1 MIASLIT
8 YSAALGI
15 AAAIPGPGV
24 AAVVGQSMGNGLK
37 AALFLLGGIIL
48 GDLTYLTVAV
58 AGLAGIAKAFSGAF
72 LVIKVLGGC
81 YLAYIAWKMWTS
93 TGGIVQARAK
103 ESPSGLGSFL
113 SGYSLTLGNP
123 KTIVFY
129 LALLPTV
136 LDLGAVGRT
145 GAMGCAGMRHGIDA
159 GGHAGALRNPGASR
173 PQRDRPAIGAA
184 THHACRSRHHRINRR
199 DRLGPGRT
207 GTLAPHLTRDQ
218 EVISN

>member
-24 AAVVGQSMGNGLK
+24 AAVVGQSMGNELK
-37 AALFLLGGIIL
+37 ASLFLLGGIIL
-48 GDLTYLTVAV
+48 GDLTYLTVAI
-58 AGLAGIAKAFSGAF
+58 AGLAGIARTFSGAF
-72 LVIKVLGGC
+72 LVVKVLGGF

-93 TGGIVQARAK
+93 SDGIIQARAK
-103 ESPSGLGSFL
+103 GSPTGLGSFL

-136 LDLGAVGRT
+136 LDLGAVGL
-145 GAMGCAGMRHGIDA
+145 AQWS
-159 GGHAGALRNPGASR
+159 AL
-173 PQRDRPAIGAA
+173 
-184 THHACRSRHHRINRR
+184 ACMTA
-199 DRLGPGRT
+199 LT
-207 GTLAPHLTRDQ
+207 LVVTLAPYAVLADRARSLISRPSALQRITRAAAAIIGGTSVIILGQ
-218 EVISN
+218 AAREVARRT

>member
-103 ESPSGLGSFL
+103 ESPNGLASFL

-136 LDLGAVGRT
+136 LDLGAVGL
-145 GAMGCAGMRHGIDA
+145 AQWA
-159 GGHAGALRNPGASR
+159 AL
-173 PQRDRPAIGAA
+173 
-184 THHACRSRHHRINRR
+184 ACVTA
-199 DRLGPGRT
+199 LT
-207 GTLAPHLTRDQ
+207 LVVTLAPYAILAHRARSVIARPSALQRITRAAAAIIGSTG
-218 EVISN
+218 VIVLGQAARELSRRT